1 MLTEATIDN
10 VIFINKTFKKL
21 LTAATNRKVS
31 LKKFT
36 TDVERL
42 RAFS

>member
-10 VIFINKTFKKL
+10 EIFMKKTFEKL
-21 LTAATNRKVS
+21 LTAATNRKIL